1 MLRRSMASALL
12 DRPSKSPAAER
23 PARWSPSP
31 RLRGAELAW
40 VVVAGIALAV
50 LTSWPLVLHMS
61 SHISPDLGDP
71 IRTAWQISWVGHA
84 MLNDPLH
91 IFDSNAF
98 YPHPLSLAFS
108 DSLLGYGPA
117 AFFGSGTVAALVR
130 YNLLFL
136 FAWSLCF
143 VGAYLLGRELGLG
156 RIGAAAVGVAFAYAP
171 YRVTE
176 AGHLHVISSGGIPLA
191 LFLLL
196 RGYRRSSRGLVLAGW
211 LVSAW
216 QVSLGFTLGLQ
227 YAYLL
232 LILVLL
238 ALWSWWRGRGFWA
251 QPDSLDAPSVRDGAR
266 DSATRRPLLPRR
278 LVAVTLIGMV
288 VLGAVTVYQARPYLK
303 VANEYPTAKRTLRE
317 VEAYSSGPAALLA
330 ASSENRVWASLTS
343 GMRAMVNSKN
353 ESIFFPGGLIL
364 LLALVGL
371 VGVGKLAETSPGL
384 SGSNESAQARARA
397 RGLAID
403 TTNLHDPSA
412 TTGLHEPS
420 ATTGLHDPSTTT
432 GLHEPP
438 VEPPGAPEPAL
449 ETEPPHA
456 HKPRLA
462 RTDAHGLPIDGTDAH
477 EIKVRRAGAP
487 VALANGVGGHPYTRR
502 LRLGLLAGIVVCSVL
517 AFGLGLTGAGYPY
530 RLLYDFAPG
539 WDGVRVPG
547 RVFTLATLCYALLAG
562 AGVQL
567 LVGLARRWGAARSL
581 TALGAVVGVVLV
593 IGILGEGAGHL
604 GHPAVPQPAPA
615 ERNLPGPV
623 LDLPTDGAAD
633 RLWQY
638 FSTDGFYKIPVGNS
652 TFDLPALDDLRG
664 GMSGF
669 PDRASVEKL
678 RYYHIRTVV
687 LHTVMPALPAIKYPE
702 VPEPTG
708 LTAAAAKPIAGL
720 GITRRRVG
728 SLVIYEIGPGP
739 AALHGSDQ

>member
-1 MLRRSMASALL
+1 MASALL

-31 RLRGAELAW
+31 PLRGAELAW

-50 LTSWPLVLHMS
+50 LTSWPLALHTS
-61 SHISPDLGDP
+61 SRISPDLGDP
-71 IRTAWQISWVGHA
+71 IRTAWQIAWVGHA

-143 VGAYLLGRELGLG
+143 VGAYLLGRELGLC

-216 QVSLGFTLGLQ
+216 QISLGFTLGLQ

-232 LILVLL
+232 AILALL
-238 ALWSWWRGRGFWA
+238 AVWSWWRGRGFWA
-251 QPDSLDAPSVRDGAR
+251 RRDDLGAR
-266 DSATRRPLLPRR
+266 AGADGRRGSTTRRPLLPRR
-278 LVAVTLIGMV
+278 LLAVTVIGVLV
-288 VLGAVTVYQARPYLK
+288 VGAVTVYEARPYLK

-317 VEAYSSGPAALLA
+317 VEAYSSGPAALLG
-330 ASSENRVWASLTS
+330 ASSENRVWGSLTS
-343 GMRAMVNSKN
+343 GMRAKVNSKN

-371 VGVGKLAETSPGL
+371 VGVGKLAEAGPGSKGARKGA
-384 SGSNESAQARARA
+384 SGDARGRARA
-397 RGLAID
+397 RGLPAEA
-403 TTNLHDPSA
+403 TDPRGVNA
-412 TTGLHEPS
+412 
-420 ATTGLHDPSTTT
+420 D
-432 GLHEPP
+432 
-438 VEPPGAPEPAL
+438 
-449 ETEPPHA
+449 
-456 HKPRLA
+456 
-462 RTDAHGLPIDGTDAH
+462 
-477 EIKVRRAGAP
+477 EITVRRAGQAAP
-487 VALANGVGGHPYTRR
+487 IGNPYTRH

-567 LVGLARRWGAARSL
+567 LMGLARRWGAARSL
-581 TALGAVVGVVLV
+581 SALGAVVGVVLL

-604 GHPAVPQPAPA
+604 GHPVVPQPVPA
-615 ERNLPGPV
+615 ERGLPGPV

-664 GMSGF
+664 GMNGF

-687 LHTVMPALPAIKYPE
+687 LHTVMPSLPAIKYPE
-702 VPEPTG
+702 VPEPPDPA
-708 LTAAAAKPIAGL
+708 AAAAKPIAGL

-739 AALHGSDQ
+739 AALHGSDS